1 MIINSWAI
9 ANHEFRAKKRVI
21 TKNDMFLA
29 EILLFFHEFMMKSD
43 HRFMAKNAVSLGIR
57 QNKFFFL
64 NLSIFV
70 ALTYDQSDHKFMG
83 NSCR

>member
-9 ANHEFRAKKRVI
+9 ANHEFRAKNALSQKM
-21 TKNDMFLA
+21 MFLA
-29 EILLFFHEFMMKSD
+29 EIVLFFHEFMMKSD

-70 ALTYDQSDHKFMG
+70 ALIYDQSDHKFMG